1 MISLRKEF
9 PKNCEVHAQE
19 LEKEGTAVEF
29 LGRTKIPTKDATV
42 TVPDAK
48 HRKAI
53 IAAAGITPK
62 DCAEVPSTQLGLMR
76 EAPLDDEKTKRFRS
90 VVGSKNWPEE

>member
-1 MISLRKEF
+1 M
-9 PKNCEVHAQE
+9 
-19 LEKEGTAVEF
+19 EF

-53 IAAAGITPK
+53 IAAGITPK
-62 DCAEVPSTQLGLMR
+62 DCAEVPSAQLGLMR